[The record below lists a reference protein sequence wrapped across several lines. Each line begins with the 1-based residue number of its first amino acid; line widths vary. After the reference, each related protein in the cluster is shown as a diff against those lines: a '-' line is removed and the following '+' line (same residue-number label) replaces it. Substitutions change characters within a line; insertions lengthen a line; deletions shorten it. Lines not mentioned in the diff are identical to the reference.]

1 MRRRLNF
8 VDHQESDDAGEQ
20 DDGDDAGK
28 SRRGNRHLALGLPS
42 PLPFTH
48 TPGQAISLPPKMWA
62 CM

>member
-8 VDHQESDDAGEQ
+8 VNHQESDDADEQ
-20 DDGDDAGK
+20 DDGDDADKG
-28 SRRGNRHLALGLPS
+28 RRRNHYLALRLPS
-42 PLPFTH
+42 LPPFTH

>member
-1 MRRRLNF
+1 MEKNLLGYY
-8 VDHQESDDAGEQ
+8 GEQ
-20 DDGDDAGK
+20 AALAFVRQEKG
-28 SRRGNRHLALGLPS
+28 RRCNRHLALGLPS

>member
-1 MRRRLNF
+1 M
-8 VDHQESDDAGEQ
+8 DHQESDDAGEQ

-28 SRRGNRHLALGLPS
+28 GRRRNRHLALGLPS